1 MFGRGGSS
9 SHTPPCAKWQAL
21 NRHIQSHNLALA
33 LEYLVE
39 WQCKVARAVRCVAVV
54 TAAGVRRC
62 RCWLLQTLQVW
73 RKMTMQSMGM
83 QDKARLLQL
92 LQHNKDKAA
101 VFGLWACA
109 IHVATMS
116 RRDLRIHNML
126 TRRRTKSESTML
138 NRWKNE
144 FAAKRVMSRVTSWMG
159 SQRRSRSSRMC
170 VSKCFEVWSYAATCS
185 RSKTIGSRVLW
196 QRRNSRLLV
205 CVWECLVAYLQQQ
218 QQQRTT
224 GMGLAFDRWLSRALM
239 LKNCTAFFLR
249 LCAWQVYV

>member
-83 QDKARLLQL
+83 QDKARLRQP

-101 VFGLWACA
+101 VFALWECA

-126 TRRRTKSESTML
+126 TLTAWARSGRAQTAKWMSLPWACHT
-138 NRWKNE
+138 
-144 FAAKRVMSRVTSWMG
+144 FA
-159 SQRRSRSSRMC
+159 RSA
-170 VSKCFEVWSYAATCS
+170 VSIVSGQSA
-185 RSKTIGSRVLW
+185 
-196 QRRNSRLLV
+196 LL
-205 CVWECLVAYLQQQ
+205 
-218 QQQRTT
+218 
-224 GMGLAFDRWLSRALM
+224 
-239 LKNCTAFFLR
+239 
-249 LCAWQVYV
+249 